1 MPQILIQLMKGILI
15 GAANVVPGVSGGTMA
30 LVTGIYERLI
40 NAIDACNNE
49 ALVLL
54 RQRKFNQCWHHID
67 GLFLFTIGTGV
78 LISLFSFAKLL
89 DWLFM
94 QHKLYVWSFFFG
106 LILASVYAVGKT
118 IRKWSVS
125 GGLFFI
131 LGTITAGSMALLTPA
146 TSNDSTLYLLLCG
159 AIAMC
164 SMILPG
170 LSGSFVLLLMGNY
183 ELVINSIS
191 QLNLKTLIPFGLG
204 ALLGIVL
211 FARLLSWI
219 FRRYHDQ
226 TVSLLTG
233 FIFGSLALLWPWKSE
248 ITQMVVNGSE
258 WQEKVIGYTYAL
270 PISNLETYISIG
282 LIVMGILLLFWTE
295 NASKVTVPKNN
306 LR

>member
-1 MPQILIQLMKGILI
+1 MQQILIQLIKGILI

-30 LVTGIYERLI
+30 LLTGIFERLI
-40 NAIDACNNE
+40 NVISACNKD
-49 ALVLL
+49 ALFLL
-54 RQRKFNQCWHHID
+54 RNRKFISCWNQID

-89 DWLFM
+89 DWLFI

-118 IRKWSVS
+118 IRKWNPSVAI
-125 GGLFFI
+125 FFI
-131 LGTITAGSMALLTPA
+131 AGTITASSMALLTPA
-146 TSNDSTLYLLLCG
+146 TSNDSTLYLMLCG

-183 ELVINSIS
+183 ELVINAIS
-191 QLNLKTLIPFGLG
+191 QLHLETLIPFGLG
-204 ALLGIVL
+204 ALLGIVV

-219 FRRYHDQ
+219 FRNYHDQ

-233 FIFGSLALLWPWKSE
+233 FIFGSLAVLWPWKSE
-248 ITQMVVNGSE
+248 IIQTVITGNE
-258 WQEKVIGYTYAL
+258 WKEKVIGYTYAL
-270 PISNLETYISIG
+270 PKNELETYISIG
-282 LIVMGILLLFWTE
+282 LIITGILILFWTE
-295 NASKVTVPKNN
+295 NASRSTTPKTH
-306 LR
+306 LH

>member
-30 LVTGIYERLI
+30 LLTGIFERLI

-49 ALVLL
+49 ALFLL
-54 RQRKFNQCWHHID
+54 RQRKFSQCWHHID
-67 GLFLFTIGTGV
+67 GLVLFTIGTGV
-78 LISLFSFAKLL
+78 IISLFSFAKLL
-89 DWLFM
+89 DWLFI
-94 QHKLYVWSFFFG
+94 QYTLYVWSFFFG

-118 IRKWSVS
+118 IRKRSIS

-131 LGTITAGSMALLTPA
+131 FGTITAGSMALLTPA
-146 TSNDSTLYLLLCG
+146 TSNDSALYLILCG

-183 ELVINSIS
+183 ELVVNAIS
-191 QLNLKTLIPFGLG
+191 QLNLKTLVPFGVG
-204 ALLGIVL
+204 ALLGIIL

-219 FRRYHDQ
+219 FHRYHDQ
-226 TVSLLTG
+226 TISLLTG
-233 FIFGSLALLWPWKSE
+233 FIFGSLTLLWPWKSE
-248 ITQMVVNGSE
+248 MTQMVVNGNE
-258 WQEKVIGYTYAL
+258 LKEKVIGYTYAF

-282 LIVMGILLLFWTE
+282 LIMMGILILFWTE
-295 NASKVTVPKNN
+295 NASKATAAKNK

>member
-1 MPQILIQLMKGILI
+1 M
-15 GAANVVPGVSGGTMA
+15 PGVSGGTIA
-30 LVTGIYERLI
+30 LLTGIYERLI

-54 RQRKFNQCWHHID
+54 RQRKFSQCWHHID

-106 LILASVYAVGKT
+106 LIFASVFAVGKT
-118 IRKWSVS
+118 IRKWNVS

-131 LGTITAGSMALLTPA
+131 IGTITAGSMALLTPA
-146 TSNDSTLYLLLCG
+146 TSNDSTLYLILCG

-183 ELVINSIS
+183 ELVVNAIS
-191 QLNLKTLIPFGLG
+191 QLNLKILIPFGLG

-248 ITQMVVNGSE
+248 ITQMVFNGSK
-258 WQEKVIGYTYAL
+258 WKEKVIGYTYAL
-270 PISNLETYISIG
+270 PSNDIETYISIG
-282 LIVMGILLLFWTE
+282 LIVIGILLLFWTE
-295 NASKVTVPKNN
+295 NASKTTAPKNH